1 MMTAKRSV
9 SVVSVTCVFR
19 SRLMTGPTMG
29 LMMVKKMTDYEPKG
43 NEQDWLGP
51 KDQEKHIVYEAQSAK
66 TERRWF
72 FSKDLIELDPDYSE
86 FSVRIHDPRC
96 RSLSFVYRTMAILP
110 KSQLRTIYNL
120 IGAYLERMDT

>member
-1 MMTAKRSV
+1 M
-9 SVVSVTCVFR
+9 
-19 SRLMTGPTMG
+19 
-29 LMMVKKMTDYEPKG
+29 YEPKG

-51 KDQEKHIVYEAQSAK
+51 KDQEKHVVYEAQSAK